1 MGSQTP
7 ISSPYAEQL
16 SPLWENYFID
26 GLRTRLITYV
36 GKEFPSLSH
45 DKEIADEIVTK
56 AFDRAVQAISAGKE
70 IKNISAWFYKT
81 VHFIALDRC
90 TREKMLQN
98 SEETIRTSI
107 YRDGITTLS
116 EEDDDQYEN
125 LIREACEIAETLL
138 PRIGTGQ
145 VFRVMELFLQA
156 IKNDMM
162 DYQPKD
168 IAEVLGIGEP
178 QARTLLHRGLT
189 RLNREAEKTGVTLPS
204 WYDPDTHEVHG
215 SPFSTLDQEED

>member
-1 MGSQTP
+1 MGSETP
-7 ISSPYAEQL
+7 ISASNAEQL
-16 SPLWENYFID
+16 SPLFESYFID
-26 GLRTRLITYV
+26 GLHARLIAYV

-45 DKEIADEIVTK
+45 DKEIADEVVTK
-56 AFDRAVQAISAGKE
+56 AFDRAVQAISGRKK

-90 TREKMLQN
+90 KREKTLQDN
-98 SEETIRTSI
+98 EATIRTSV

-125 LIREACEIAETLL
+125 LIREACEIAEKLL

-145 VFRVMELFLQA
+145 VFLVMDLFLKA
-156 IKNDMM
+156 IKSDMM

-168 IAEVLGIGEP
+168 IAEALGIGEP

-189 RLNREAEKTGVTLPS
+189 RLNREAEKAGVTLPS
-204 WYDPDTHEVHG
+204 WYDPDIHEAHG
-215 SPFSTLDQEED
+215 TPFSTLNHEED

>member
-7 ISSPYAEQL
+7 ISASYEEQL

-26 GLRTRLITYV
+26 GLRTRLVAYV

-56 AFDRAVQAISAGKE
+56 AFDRAVQAISGGKE
-70 IKNISAWFYKT
+70 IKNISAWFYKA

-90 TREKMLQN
+90 KREKTLQN
-98 SEETIRTSI
+98 NEETIRTSV

-145 VFRVMELFLQA
+145 VSRVMELFLQA

-189 RLNREAEKTGVTLPS
+189 RLNREAEKAGVTLPS

-215 SPFSTLDQEED
+215 SPFSTLNQEED